1 MCIILVSL
9 SCNTV
14 DEFTEILGEEIIG
27 ATLGFIVHRFP
38 NLGVTFFL
46 NNSIYAPSN
55 MYI

>member
-27 ATLGFIVHRFP
+27 ATFGFIVHRFP